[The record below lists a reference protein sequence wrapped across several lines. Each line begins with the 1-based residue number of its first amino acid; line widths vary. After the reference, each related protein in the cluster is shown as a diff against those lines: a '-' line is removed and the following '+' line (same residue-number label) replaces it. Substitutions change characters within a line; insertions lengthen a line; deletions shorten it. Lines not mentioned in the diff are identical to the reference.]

1 MEVLSQILALN
12 HGKYFDSNVEEFTSG
27 QNAMNVG
34 VEALDKASSRKT
46 SLETDNNG
54 WI

>member
-12 HGKYFDSNVEEFTSG
+12 QGKYFDSNVEGFTSG
-27 QNAMNVG
+27 QNAVNAG
-34 VEALDKASSRKT
+34 VEALDKGSRPKT
-46 SLETDNNG
+46 SLETDNSG